1 MRTYCRAEM
10 KFIDV
15 TALADATVTT
25 NDNQG
30 IGSVGLFAEQ
40 TKQSDYGTF
49 ELNQFIL
56 DGSKSV
62 LPDNP
67 QDIAFWNKNLSK
79 DDCTFETNPKITIS
93 FTEQHTSAAI
103 TLYFE
108 DEPPA
113 ELKLTWYTTAGTKL
127 ITETFYPD
135 NVIYVCNKQMQNY
148 GKIEIEFVRTRF
160 PKRYIKL
167 QYILY
172 GKYIVWDKDMIQSA
186 KVQEDI
192 DVTSATLSVNEADIA
207 IVDLN
212 NDFDAENEN
221 GAWKSVQKTQE
232 FTISEYKDGDMIP
245 MGGFFINDFSF
256 AKNIAKFNLIDVV
269 GLLDKYTFYNGE
281 IYENVRAGSIMEAI
295 FATAGIKKYMIA
307 EEVGNI
313 RLSGYL
319 GIQTCRKALQQ
330 VCFACGAVAD
340 DSRSDTIK
348 VYKPNKYVKSTV
360 GTDRKFNGN
369 TKVSL
374 EKYVSGVNIEI
385 KNYALEEKTSDIF
398 KKTLPAGDTKITFS
412 SPYLPSSITASAGT
426 LKEVKMNY
434 LIINMPA
441 AGQCQ
446 ITGIKYA
453 NTSFSYEKSVD
464 EIEAGETEN
473 IKKYSGCTIYNADLL
488 PDIADYLLSYH
499 ALRKKVGMKYL
510 VDLEQVGN
518 WANIN
523 SIGGKTSTTLI
534 ESQTLDL
541 SGGFIATATCRGY
554 SVVVTEDVFAGTE
567 LYTGT
572 GGDVII

>member
-1 MRTYCRAEM
+1 MRTYCRAEI

-15 TALADATVTT
+15 TALADASVTT
-25 NDNQG
+25 DDNQG
-30 IGSVGLFAEQ
+30 IGSIELFAEQ
-40 TKQSDYGTF
+40 TEQKSYGTF
-49 ELNQFIL
+49 ELNQFVL

-62 LPDNP
+62 LTENP
-67 QDIAFWNKNLSK
+67 KDIAFWNDALSK
-79 DDCTFETNPKITIS
+79 EDCTFETDPKITVT
-93 FTEQHTSAAI
+93 FQEQHTSAAI

-113 ELKLTWYTTAGTKL
+113 ELKITWYTIAGTKL

-135 NVIYVCNKQMQNY
+135 SLIYVCNTQVQNY
-148 GKIEIEFVRTRF
+148 GKIEIEFVRTSF
-160 PKRYIKL
+160 PQRYIKL

-172 GKYIVWDKDMIQSA
+172 GKYIVWDKDMIQTA

-192 DVTSATLSVNEADIA
+192 DVTSASLSINEADIS
-207 IVDLN
+207 IVDIN
-212 NDFDAENEN
+212 DDFDAENEN

-232 FTISEYKDGDMIP
+232 VTLSEFKNGNMIP
-245 MGGFFINDFSF
+245 MGAFFINDFSF
-256 AKNIAKFNLIDVV
+256 SKNIAKFKLVDVV
-269 GLLDKYTFYNGE
+269 GLLDKYTFYEGQ
-281 IYENVRAGSIMEAI
+281 IYNNVRAEVILNAI
-295 FATAGIKKYMIA
+295 FATAGIKKYTID

-313 RLSGYL
+313 LLSGYL
-319 GIQTCRKALQQ
+319 AIQTCRKALQQ

-340 DSRSDTIK
+340 DSRSDKIK
-348 VYKPNKYVKSTV
+348 VYKPDRYVKSTV

-374 EKYVSGVNIEI
+374 EKYISGVNIEM
-385 KNYALEEKTSDIF
+385 KNYALEEKTSDIY
-398 KKTLPAGDTKITFS
+398 KKTLPTGDTKITFS

-426 LKEVKMNY
+426 LKEVKTNY
-434 LIINMPA
+434 LIINMTA

-453 NTSFSYEKSVD
+453 NTTFSYEKSVD
-464 EIEAGETEN
+464 KIEAGETEN
-473 IKKYSGCTIYNADLL
+473 IKKYSGCTIYNADIL
-488 PDIADYLLSYH
+488 PDIADYLLGYH
-499 ALRKKVGMKYL
+499 ALRKKVEMKYL

-541 SGGFIATATCRGY
+541 TGGFIATATCMGY
-554 SVVVTEDVFAGTE
+554 SIVVTEDVFAGTE
-567 LYTGT
+567 LYTG
-572 GGDVII
+572 GDVLI

>member
-15 TALADATVTT
+15 TALADASVTT
-25 NDNQG
+25 DDNQG
-30 IGSVGLFAEQ
+30 IGSIELFAEQ
-40 TKQSDYGTF
+40 TEQKSYGTF
-49 ELNQFIL
+49 ELNQFVL

-62 LPDNP
+62 LTENP
-67 QDIAFWNKNLSK
+67 KDIAFWNDALSK
-79 DDCTFETNPKITIS
+79 EDCTFETDPKITVT
-93 FTEQHTSAAI
+93 FQEQHTSAAI

-108 DEPPA
+108 DETPA
-113 ELKLTWYTTAGTKL
+113 ELKITWYTIAGTKL

-135 NVIYVCNKQMQNY
+135 SLIYVCNNQVQNY
-148 GKIEIEFVRTRF
+148 GKIEIEFVRTSF
-160 PKRYIKL
+160 PQRYIKL

-172 GKYIVWDKDMIQSA
+172 GKYIVWDKDMIQTA

-192 DVTSATLSVNEADIA
+192 DVTSATLSINEADIS
-207 IVDLN
+207 IVDMN

-221 GAWKSVQKTQE
+221 GAWNSVQKTQE
-232 FTISEYKDGDMIP
+232 VTLSEFNNGNMIP
-245 MGGFFINDFSF
+245 MGAFFIDDFSF
-256 AKNIAKFNLIDVV
+256 SKNIAKFKLVDVV
-269 GLLDKYTFYNGE
+269 GLLDKYTFYEGQVYN
-281 IYENVRAGSIMEAI
+281 NVRAGVILNAI
-295 FATAGIKKYMIA
+295 FATAGIKKYVID

-313 RLSGYL
+313 LLSGYL
-319 GIQTCRKALQQ
+319 AIQTCRKALQQ

-348 VYKPNKYVKSTV
+348 VYKPDRYVKSTV

-374 EKYVSGVNIEI
+374 EKYISGVNIEM
-385 KNYALEEKTSDIF
+385 KNYALEEKTSDIY

-426 LKEVKMNY
+426 LKEVKTNY
-434 LIINMPA
+434 LIINMTA

-453 NTSFSYEKSVD
+453 NTTFSYEKSVD
-464 EIEAGETEN
+464 KIEAGETEN
-473 IKKYSGCTIYNADLL
+473 IKKYSGCTIYNADIL
-488 PDIADYLLSYH
+488 PDIADYLLGYH
-499 ALRKKVGMKYL
+499 ALRKKVEMKYL

-541 SGGFIATATCRGY
+541 TGGFIATATCMGY
-554 SVVVTEDVFAGTE
+554 SIVVTEDVFAGTE
-567 LYTGT
+567 LYA
-572 GGDVII
+572 GGDVLI

>member
-15 TALADATVTT
+15 TALADASVTT
-25 NDNQG
+25 DDNQG
-30 IGSVGLFAEQ
+30 IGSIELFAEQ
-40 TKQSDYGTF
+40 TEQKSYGTF
-49 ELNQFIL
+49 ELNQFVL
-56 DGSKSV
+56 DGSKRV
-62 LPDNP
+62 LTENP
-67 QDIAFWNKNLSK
+67 KDIAFWNDALSK
-79 DDCTFETNPKITIS
+79 EDCTFETDPKITVT
-93 FTEQHTSAAI
+93 FQEQHTSVAI

-113 ELKLTWYTTAGTKL
+113 ELKITWYTIAGTKL

-135 NVIYVCNKQMQNY
+135 SLIYVCNNQVQNY
-148 GKIEIEFVRTRF
+148 GKIEIEFVRTSF
-160 PKRYIKL
+160 PQRYIKL

-172 GKYIVWDKDMIQSA
+172 GKYIVWDKDMIQTA
-186 KVQEDI
+186 KMQEDI
-192 DVTSATLSVNEADIA
+192 DVTSASLSINEADIS
-207 IVDLN
+207 IVDMN

-232 FTISEYKDGDMIP
+232 VTLSEFNNGNMIP
-245 MGGFFINDFSF
+245 MGAFFIDDFSF
-256 AKNIAKFNLIDVV
+256 SKNIAKFKLIDVV
-269 GLLDKYTFYNGE
+269 GLLDKYTFYEGQ
-281 IYENVRAGSIMEAI
+281 IYNNVRAEVILNAI
-295 FATAGIKKYMIA
+295 FATAGIKKYTID
-307 EEVGNI
+307 EEVGNTL
-313 RLSGYL
+313 LSGYL
-319 GIQTCRKALQQ
+319 SIQTCRKALQQ

-348 VYKPNKYVKSTV
+348 VYKPDKYVKSTV

-374 EKYVSGVNIEI
+374 EKYISGVNIEM
-385 KNYALEEKTSDIF
+385 KNYALEEKTSDIY

-426 LKEVKMNY
+426 LKEVKTNY
-434 LIINMPA
+434 LIINMTA

-453 NTSFSYEKSVD
+453 NTTFSYEKSVD
-464 EIEAGETEN
+464 KIEAGETEN
-473 IKKYSGCTIYNADLL
+473 IKKYSGCTIYNADIL
-488 PDIADYLLSYH
+488 PDIAAYLLDYH

-554 SVVVTEDVFAGTE
+554 SVVVTENYFAGVE
-567 LYTGT
+567 LYTG
-572 GGDVII
+572 GDVLI

>member
-40 TKQSDYGTF
+40 TASSDYGTF

-62 LPDNP
+62 LPENP
-67 QDIAFWNKNLSK
+67 NNIAFWSAALSK
-79 DDCTFETNPKITIS
+79 DGCTFETNPKITIT
-93 FTEQHTSAAI
+93 FKEQHTSAAI

-113 ELKLTWYTTAGTKL
+113 ELKITWYTIAGTKL

-135 NVIYVCNKQMQNY
+135 SLIYVCNNQVQNY
-148 GKIEIEFVRTRF
+148 GKIEIEFVRTSF
-160 PKRYIKL
+160 PQRYIKL

-172 GKYIVWDKDMIQSA
+172 GKYIVWDKDMIQTA
-186 KVQEDI
+186 KMQEDI
-192 DVTSATLSVNEADIA
+192 DVTSASLSINEADIS
-207 IVDLN
+207 IVDMN

-232 FTISEYKDGDMIP
+232 VTLSEFNNGNMIP
-245 MGGFFINDFSF
+245 MGAFFIDDFSF
-256 AKNIAKFNLIDVV
+256 SKNIAKFKLIDVV
-269 GLLDKYTFYNGE
+269 GLLDKYTFYDGQVYN
-281 IYENVRAGSIMEAI
+281 NVRAEVILNAI
-295 FATAGIKKYMIA
+295 FATAGIKKYTID

-313 RLSGYL
+313 LLSGYL
-319 GIQTCRKALQQ
+319 AIQTCRKALQQ

-348 VYKPNKYVKSTV
+348 VYKPDRYVKSTV

-374 EKYVSGVNIEI
+374 EKYISGVNIEM
-385 KNYALEEKTSDIF
+385 KNYALEEKNSDIY

-412 SPYLPSSITASAGT
+412 SPYLPSSITASVGT
-426 LKEVKMNY
+426 LKEVKTNY
-434 LIINMPA
+434 LIINMPD

-453 NTSFSYEKSVD
+453 NTTFSYEKRVD
-464 EIEAGETEN
+464 KIEAGETEN
-473 IKKYSGCTIYNADLL
+473 IKKYSGCTIYNADIL
-488 PDIADYLLSYH
+488 PDIAAYLLDYH

-510 VDLEQVGN
+510 VDLERVGN

-541 SGGFIATATCRGY
+541 TGGFIATATCRGY
-554 SVVVTEDVFAGTE
+554 SIVVTEDVFAGTE
-567 LYTGT
+567 LYTG
-572 GGDVII
+572 GDVII

>member
-15 TALADATVTT
+15 TALADAAVTT
-25 NDNQG
+25 DDNQS
-30 IGSVGLFAEQ
+30 IGSVGLFADQ

-62 LPDNP
+62 LPENP
-67 QDIAFWNKNLSK
+67 NDIAFWSEALSK
-79 DDCTFETNPKITIS
+79 DGCTFETNPKITIT
-93 FTEQHTSAAI
+93 FKEQHTSAAI

-113 ELKLTWYTTAGTKL
+113 ELKITWYTIAGTKL

-135 NVIYVCNKQMQNY
+135 SLIYVCNTQGQNY
-148 GKIEIEFVRTRF
+148 GKIEIEFVRTSF
-160 PKRYIKL
+160 PQRYIKL

-172 GKYIVWDKDMIQSA
+172 GKYIVWDKDMIQTA

-192 DVTSATLSVNEADIA
+192 DVTSASLSINEADIS
-207 IVDLN
+207 IVDMN

-221 GAWKSVQKTQE
+221 GAWNSVQKTQE
-232 FTISEYKDGDMIP
+232 VTLSEFNNGNMIP
-245 MGGFFINDFSF
+245 MGAFFIDDFSF
-256 AKNIAKFNLIDVV
+256 SKNIAKFKLVDVV
-269 GLLDKYTFYNGE
+269 GLLDKYTFYEGQVYN
-281 IYENVRAGSIMEAI
+281 NVRAGVILNAI
-295 FATAGIKKYMIA
+295 FATVGIKKYVID
-307 EEVGNI
+307 EEVGNTL
-313 RLSGYL
+313 LSGYL
-319 GIQTCRKALQQ
+319 AIQTCRKALQQ

-348 VYKPNKYVKSTV
+348 VYKPDRYVKSTV

-374 EKYVSGVNIEI
+374 EKYISGVNIEM
-385 KNYALEEKTSDIF
+385 KNYALEEKNSDIY

-412 SPYLPSSITASAGT
+412 SPYLPSSITASVGT
-426 LKEVKMNY
+426 LKEVKTNY
-434 LIINMPA
+434 LIINMPD
-441 AGQCQ
+441 AGQCH

-453 NTSFSYEKSVD
+453 NTTFSYEKRVD
-464 EIEAGETEN
+464 KIESGETEN
-473 IKKYSGCTIYNADLL
+473 IKKYSGCTIYNADIL
-488 PDIADYLLSYH
+488 PDIAAYLLDYH

-541 SGGFIATATCRGY
+541 TGGFIATATCMGY
-554 SVVVTEDVFAGTE
+554 SIVVTEDVFAGTE
-567 LYTGT
+567 LYTG
-572 GGDVII
+572 GDVII

>member
-15 TALADATVTT
+15 TALADASVTT
-25 NDNQG
+25 DDNQS
-30 IGSVGLFAEQ
+30 IGSVGLFADQ

-62 LPDNP
+62 LPENP
-67 QDIAFWNKNLSK
+67 NDIAFWSEALSK
-79 DDCTFETNPKITIS
+79 DGCTFETNPKITIT
-93 FTEQHTSAAI
+93 FKEQHTSAAI

-113 ELKLTWYTTAGTKL
+113 ELKITWYTIAGTKL

-135 NVIYVCNKQMQNY
+135 SLIYVCNTQVQNY
-148 GKIEIEFVRTRF
+148 GKIEIEFVRTSF
-160 PKRYIKL
+160 PQRYIKL

-172 GKYIVWDKDMIQSA
+172 GKYIVWDKDMIQTA

-192 DVTSATLSVNEADIA
+192 DVTSASLSINEADIS
-207 IVDLN
+207 IVDIN
-212 NDFDAENEN
+212 DDFDAENEN

-232 FTISEYKDGDMIP
+232 VTLSEFKNGNMIP
-245 MGGFFINDFSF
+245 MGAFFINDFSF
-256 AKNIAKFNLIDVV
+256 SKNIAKFKLVDVV
-269 GLLDKYTFYNGE
+269 GLLDKYTFYEGQ
-281 IYENVRAGSIMEAI
+281 IYNNVRAEVILNAI
-295 FATAGIKKYMIA
+295 FATAGIKKYTID

-313 RLSGYL
+313 LLSGYL
-319 GIQTCRKALQQ
+319 AIQTCRKALQQ

-340 DSRSDTIK
+340 DSRSDKIK
-348 VYKPNKYVKSTV
+348 VYKPDRYVKSTV

-374 EKYVSGVNIEI
+374 EKYISGVNIEM
-385 KNYALEEKTSDIF
+385 KNYALEEKTSDIY
-398 KKTLPAGDTKITFS
+398 KKTLPTGDTKITFS
-412 SPYLPSSITASAGT
+412 SPYLPSSITASVGT
-426 LKEVKMNY
+426 LKEVKTNY
-434 LIINMPA
+434 LIINMPD

-453 NTSFSYEKSVD
+453 NTTFSYEKRVD
-464 EIEAGETEN
+464 KIEAGETEN
-473 IKKYSGCTIYNADLL
+473 IKKYSGCTIYNADIL
-488 PDIADYLLSYH
+488 PDIAAYLLDYH

-518 WANIN
+518 FANIN

-541 SGGFIATATCRGY
+541 TGGFIATATCRGY
-554 SVVVTEDVFAGTE
+554 SVVVTENYFAGTE
-567 LYTGT
+567 LYTG
-572 GGDVII
+572 GDVLI

>member
-15 TALADATVTT
+15 TALADASVTT
-25 NDNQG
+25 DDNQG
-30 IGSVGLFAEQ
+30 IGSIELFAEQ
-40 TKQSDYGTF
+40 TEQKSYGTF
-49 ELNQFIL
+49 ELNQFVL

-62 LPDNP
+62 LTENP
-67 QDIAFWNKNLSK
+67 KDIAFWNDALSK
-79 DDCTFETNPKITIS
+79 EDCTFETDPKITVT
-93 FTEQHTSAAI
+93 FQEQHTSAAI

-113 ELKLTWYTTAGTKL
+113 ELKITWYTIAGTKL

-135 NVIYVCNKQMQNY
+135 SLIYVCNNQVQNY
-148 GKIEIEFVRTRF
+148 GKIEIEFVRTSF
-160 PKRYIKL
+160 PQRYIKL

-172 GKYIVWDKDMIQSA
+172 GKYIVLDKDMIQTA

-192 DVTSATLSVNEADIA
+192 DVTSASLSINEADIS
-207 IVDLN
+207 IVDMN

-221 GAWKSVQKTQE
+221 GAWNSVQKTQE
-232 FTISEYKDGDMIP
+232 VTLSEFNNGNMIP
-245 MGGFFINDFSF
+245 MGAFFIDDFSF
-256 AKNIAKFNLIDVV
+256 SKNIAKFKLVDVV
-269 GLLDKYTFYNGE
+269 GLLDKYTFYEGQVYN
-281 IYENVRAGSIMEAI
+281 NVRAGVILNAI
-295 FATAGIKKYMIA
+295 FATAGIKKYVID
-307 EEVGNI
+307 EEVGNTL
-313 RLSGYL
+313 LSGYL
-319 GIQTCRKALQQ
+319 AIQTCRKALQQ

-348 VYKPNKYVKSTV
+348 VYKPDIYVKSTV

-374 EKYVSGVNIEI
+374 EKYISGVNIEM
-385 KNYALEEKTSDIF
+385 KNYALEEKNSDIY

-412 SPYLPSSITASAGT
+412 SPYLPSSITASVGT
-426 LKEVKMNY
+426 LKEVKTNY
-434 LIINMPA
+434 LIINMPD

-453 NTSFSYEKSVD
+453 NTTFSYEKRVD
-464 EIEAGETEN
+464 KIEAGETEN
-473 IKKYSGCTIYNADLL
+473 IKKYSGCTIYNADIL
-488 PDIADYLLSYH
+488 PDIAAYLLDYH
-499 ALRKKVGMKYL
+499 ALRKKVGMKYM

-541 SGGFIATATCRGY
+541 TGGFIATATCRGY
-554 SVVVTEDVFAGTE
+554 SVVVTENYFAGVE
-567 LYTGT
+567 LYTG
-572 GGDVII
+572 GDVLI

>member
-1 MRTYCRAEM
+1 M

-40 TKQSDYGTF
+40 TASSDYGTF

-62 LPDNP
+62 LPENP
-67 QDIAFWNKNLSK
+67 NDIAFWSEALSK
-79 DDCTFETNPKITIS
+79 ADCTFETNPKITIT
-93 FTEQHTSAAI
+93 FKEQHTSSAI

-108 DEPPA
+108 DEFPA
-113 ELKLTWYTTAGTKL
+113 ELKITWYTSAGTKL
-127 ITETFYPD
+127 VTETFYPD
-135 NVIYVCNKQMQNY
+135 SLIYVCNQQIQNY
-148 GKIEIEFVRTRF
+148 GKVEIEFVKTTF
-160 PKRYIKL
+160 PQRYIKL

-172 GKYIVWDKDMIQSA
+172 GKYIVWDKDMIQTA

-192 DVTSATLSVNEADIA
+192 DVTSATLSINEADIS
-207 IVDLN
+207 IVDIN

-232 FTISEYKDGDMIP
+232 VTLSEFNNGNMIP
-245 MGGFFINDFSF
+245 MGAFFIDDFSF
-256 AKNIAKFNLIDVV
+256 SKNIAKFKLIDVV
-269 GLLDKYTFYNGE
+269 GLLDKYTFYDGQVYN
-281 IYENVRAGSIMEAI
+281 NVRAEVILNAI
-295 FATAGIKKYMIA
+295 FATAGIKKYTID

-313 RLSGYL
+313 LLSGYL
-319 GIQTCRKALQQ
+319 AIQTCRKALQQ

-348 VYKPNKYVKSTV
+348 VYKPDRYVKSTV

-374 EKYVSGVNIEI
+374 EKYISGVNIEM
-385 KNYALEEKTSDIF
+385 KNYALEEKNSDIY

-412 SPYLPSSITASAGT
+412 SPYLPSSITASVGT
-426 LKEVKMNY
+426 LKEVKTNY
-434 LIINMPA
+434 LIINMPD

-453 NTSFSYEKSVD
+453 NTTFSYEKRVD
-464 EIEAGETEN
+464 KIESGETEN
-473 IKKYSGCTIYNADLL
+473 IKKYSGCTIYNADIL
-488 PDIADYLLSYH
+488 PDIAAYLLDYH

-541 SGGFIATATCRGY
+541 TGGFIATATCMGY
-554 SVVVTEDVFAGTE
+554 SIVVTEDVFAGTE
-567 LYTGT
+567 LYTG
-572 GGDVII
+572 GDVII

>member
-15 TALADATVTT
+15 TALADASVTT
-25 NDNQG
+25 DNNQS
-30 IGSVGLFAEQ
+30 IGSVGLFADQ
-40 TKQSDYGTF
+40 TNQSDYGTF

-62 LPDNP
+62 LPENP
-67 QDIAFWNKNLSK
+67 NDIAFWSEELSK
-79 DDCTFETNPKITIS
+79 ADCTFETNPKITIT
-93 FTEQHTSAAI
+93 FKEQHTSAAI

-113 ELKLTWYTTAGTKL
+113 ELKITWYTIAGTKL

-135 NVIYVCNKQMQNY
+135 SLIYVCNNQVQNY
-148 GKIEIEFVRTRF
+148 GKIEIEFVRTSF
-160 PKRYIKL
+160 PQRYIKL

-172 GKYIVWDKDMIQSA
+172 GKYIIWDKDMIQTA
-186 KVQEDI
+186 KMQEDI
-192 DVTSATLSVNEADIA
+192 DVTSATLSINEADIS
-207 IVDLN
+207 IVDMN

-221 GAWKSVQKTQE
+221 GAWNSVQKTQE
-232 FTISEYKDGDMIP
+232 VTLSEFNNGNMIP
-245 MGGFFINDFSF
+245 MGAFFIDDFSF
-256 AKNIAKFNLIDVV
+256 SKNIAKFKLVDVV
-269 GLLDKYTFYNGE
+269 GLLDKYTFYEGQVYN
-281 IYENVRAGSIMEAI
+281 NVRAGVILNAI
-295 FATAGIKKYMIA
+295 FATAGIKKYVID
-307 EEVGNI
+307 EEVGNTL
-313 RLSGYL
+313 LSGYL
-319 GIQTCRKALQQ
+319 AIQTCRKALQQ

-348 VYKPNKYVKSTV
+348 VYKPDRYVKSTV

-374 EKYVSGVNIEI
+374 EKYISGVNIEM
-385 KNYALEEKTSDIF
+385 KNYVLEEKTSDIY

-412 SPYLPSSITASAGT
+412 SPYLPSSITASVGT
-426 LKEVKMNY
+426 LKEVKTNY
-434 LIINMPA
+434 LIINMPD
-441 AGQCQ
+441 AGQCH

-453 NTSFSYEKSVD
+453 NTTFSYEKSVD
-464 EIEAGETEN
+464 KIEAGETEN
-473 IKKYSGCTIYNADLL
+473 IKKYSGCTIYNADIL
-488 PDIADYLLSYH
+488 PDIAAYLLDYH

-541 SGGFIATATCRGY
+541 TGGFIATATCRGY
-554 SVVVTEDVFAGTE
+554 SVVVTENYFAGVE
-567 LYTGT
+567 LYT

>member
-15 TALADATVTT
+15 TALADASVTT
-25 NDNQG
+25 DDNQG
-30 IGSVGLFAEQ
+30 IGSIELFAEQ
-40 TKQSDYGTF
+40 TEQKSYGTF
-49 ELNQFIL
+49 ELNQFVL

-62 LPDNP
+62 LTENP
-67 QDIAFWNKNLSK
+67 KDIAFWNDALSK
-79 DDCTFETNPKITIS
+79 EDCTFETDPKITVT
-93 FTEQHTSAAI
+93 FQEQHTSAAI

-113 ELKLTWYTTAGTKL
+113 ELKITWYTIAGTKL

-135 NVIYVCNKQMQNY
+135 SLIYVCNNHVQNY
-148 GKIEIEFVRTRF
+148 GKIEIEFVRTSF
-160 PKRYIKL
+160 PQRYIKL

-172 GKYIVWDKDMIQSA
+172 GKYIVWDKDMIQTA

-192 DVTSATLSVNEADIA
+192 DVTSASLSINEADIS
-207 IVDLN
+207 IVDIN
-212 NDFDAENEN
+212 DDFDAENEN

-232 FTISEYKDGDMIP
+232 VTLSEFKNGNMIP
-245 MGGFFINDFSF
+245 MGAFFINDFSF
-256 AKNIAKFNLIDVV
+256 SKNIAKFKLVDVV
-269 GLLDKYTFYNGE
+269 GLLDKYTFYEGQ
-281 IYENVRAGSIMEAI
+281 IYNNVRAEVILNAI
-295 FATAGIKKYMIA
+295 FATAGIKKYTID

-313 RLSGYL
+313 LLSGYL
-319 GIQTCRKALQQ
+319 AIQTCRKALQQ

-348 VYKPNKYVKSTV
+348 VYKPDRYAKSTV

-374 EKYVSGVNIEI
+374 EKYISGVNIEM
-385 KNYALEEKTSDIF
+385 KNYALEEKTSDIY
-398 KKTLPAGDTKITFS
+398 KKTLPTGDTKITFS

-426 LKEVKMNY
+426 LKEVKTNY
-434 LIINMPA
+434 LIINMTA

-453 NTSFSYEKSVD
+453 NTTFSYEKSVD
-464 EIEAGETEN
+464 KIEAGETEN
-473 IKKYSGCTIYNADLL
+473 IKKYSGCTIYNADIL
-488 PDIADYLLSYH
+488 PDIADYLLGYH
-499 ALRKKVGMKYL
+499 ALRKKVEMKYL

-541 SGGFIATATCRGY
+541 TGGFIATATCMGY
-554 SVVVTEDVFAGTE
+554 SIVVTEDVFAGTE
-567 LYTGT
+567 LYTG
-572 GGDVII
+572 GDVLI

>member
-1 MRTYCRAEM
+1 MRTYCRAEI

-15 TALADATVTT
+15 TALADASVTT
-25 NDNQG
+25 DDNQG
-30 IGSVGLFAEQ
+30 IGSIELFAEQ
-40 TKQSDYGTF
+40 TEQKSYGTF
-49 ELNQFIL
+49 ELNQFVL

-62 LPDNP
+62 LTENP
-67 QDIAFWNKNLSK
+67 KDIAFWNDALSK
-79 DDCTFETNPKITIS
+79 EDCTFETDPKITVT
-93 FTEQHTSAAI
+93 FQEQHTSAAI

-113 ELKLTWYTTAGTKL
+113 ELKITWYTIAGTKL

-135 NVIYVCNKQMQNY
+135 SLIYVCNNQVQNY
-148 GKIEIEFVRTRF
+148 GKIEIEFVRTSF
-160 PKRYIKL
+160 PQRYIKL

-172 GKYIVWDKDMIQSA
+172 GKYIVWDKDMIQTA

-192 DVTSATLSVNEADIA
+192 DVTSASLSINEADIS
-207 IVDLN
+207 IVDMN

-221 GAWKSVQKTQE
+221 GAWNSVQKTQE
-232 FTISEYKDGDMIP
+232 VTLSEFNNGNMIP
-245 MGGFFINDFSF
+245 MGAFFIDDFSF
-256 AKNIAKFNLIDVV
+256 SKNIAKFKLVDVV
-269 GLLDKYTFYNGE
+269 GLLDKYTFYEGQVYN
-281 IYENVRAGSIMEAI
+281 NVRAGVILNAI
-295 FATAGIKKYMIA
+295 FATAGIKKYVID
-307 EEVGNI
+307 EEVGNTL
-313 RLSGYL
+313 LSGYL
-319 GIQTCRKALQQ
+319 AIQTCRKALQQ

-348 VYKPNKYVKSTV
+348 VYKPDRYVKSTV

-374 EKYVSGVNIEI
+374 EKYISGVNIEM
-385 KNYALEEKTSDIF
+385 KNYALEEKNSDIY

-412 SPYLPSSITASAGT
+412 SPYLPSSITASVGT
-426 LKEVKMNY
+426 LKEVKTNY
-434 LIINMPA
+434 LIINMPD
-441 AGQCQ
+441 AGQCH

-453 NTSFSYEKSVD
+453 NTTFSYEKRVD
-464 EIEAGETEN
+464 KIEAGETEN
-473 IKKYSGCTIYNADLL
+473 IKKYSGCTIYNADIL
-488 PDIADYLLSYH
+488 PDIAAYLLDYH

-541 SGGFIATATCRGY
+541 TGGFIATATCRGY
-554 SVVVTEDVFAGTE
+554 SVVVTENYFAGVE
-567 LYTGT
+567 LYTG
-572 GGDVII
+572 GDVLI

>member
-15 TALADATVTT
+15 TALADAAVTT
-25 NDNQG
+25 DDNQS
-30 IGSVGLFAEQ
+30 IGSVGLFADQ

-62 LPDNP
+62 LPENP
-67 QDIAFWNKNLSK
+67 NDIAFWSEALSK
-79 DDCTFETNPKITIS
+79 DGCTFETNPKITIT
-93 FTEQHTSAAI
+93 FKEQHTSAAI

-113 ELKLTWYTTAGTKL
+113 ELKITWYTIAGTKL

-135 NVIYVCNKQMQNY
+135 SLIYVCNTQVQNY
-148 GKIEIEFVRTRF
+148 GKIEIEFVRTSF
-160 PKRYIKL
+160 PQRYIKL

-172 GKYIVWDKDMIQSA
+172 GKYIVWDKDMIQTA

-192 DVTSATLSVNEADIA
+192 DVTSASLSINEADIS
-207 IVDLN
+207 IVDIN
-212 NDFDAENEN
+212 DDFDAENEN

-232 FTISEYKDGDMIP
+232 VTLSEFKNGNMIP
-245 MGGFFINDFSF
+245 MGAFFINDFSF
-256 AKNIAKFNLIDVV
+256 SKNIAKFKLVDVV
-269 GLLDKYTFYNGE
+269 GLLDKYTFYEGQ
-281 IYENVRAGSIMEAI
+281 IYNNVRAEVILNAI
-295 FATAGIKKYMIA
+295 FATAGIKKYTID

-313 RLSGYL
+313 LLSGYL
-319 GIQTCRKALQQ
+319 AIQTCRKALQQ

-340 DSRSDTIK
+340 DSRSDKIK
-348 VYKPNKYVKSTV
+348 VYKPDRYVKSTV

-374 EKYVSGVNIEI
+374 EKYISGVNIEM
-385 KNYALEEKTSDIF
+385 KNYALEEKTSDIY
-398 KKTLPAGDTKITFS
+398 KKTLPTGDTKITFS

-426 LKEVKMNY
+426 LKEVKTNY
-434 LIINMPA
+434 LIINMTA

-453 NTSFSYEKSVD
+453 NTTFSYEKSVD
-464 EIEAGETEN
+464 KIEAGETEN
-473 IKKYSGCTIYNADLL
+473 IKKYSGCTIYNADIL
-488 PDIADYLLSYH
+488 PDIADYLLGYH
-499 ALRKKVGMKYL
+499 SLRKKVEMKYL

-541 SGGFIATATCRGY
+541 TGGFIATATCMGY
-554 SVVVTEDVFAGTE
+554 SIVVTEDVFAGTE
-567 LYTGT
+567 LYTG
-572 GGDVII
+572 GDVLI

>member
-30 IGSVGLFAEQ
+30 IGSVGLFADQ

-49 ELNQFIL
+49 ELNQFTL

-67 QDIAFWNKNLSK
+67 NDITFWSDVLSN
-79 DDCTFETNPKITIS
+79 DGCTFETNPKITIT
-93 FTEQHTSAAI
+93 FKEQHTSAAL
-103 TLYFE
+103 TLYFK

-113 ELKLTWYTTAGTKL
+113 ELKITWYTIAGTKL
-127 ITETFYPD
+127 VTETFYPD
-135 NVIYVCNKQMQNY
+135 SLIYVCNTQVQNY
-148 GKIEIEFVRTRF
+148 GKIEIEFVKTTF
-160 PKRYIKL
+160 PQRYIKL

-172 GKYIVWDKDMIQSA
+172 GKYIVWDKDMIQTA

-192 DVTSATLSVNEADIA
+192 DVTSAALSINEADIS
-207 IVDLN
+207 IVDMN

-232 FTISEYKDGDMIP
+232 VTLSEFKNGNMIP
-245 MGGFFINDFSF
+245 MGAFFINDFSF
-256 AKNIAKFNLIDVV
+256 SKNIAKFKLVDVV
-269 GLLDKYTFYNGE
+269 GLLDKYTFYEGQ
-281 IYENVRAGSIMEAI
+281 IYNNVRAEVILNAI
-295 FATAGIKKYMIA
+295 FATAGIKKYTID

-313 RLSGYL
+313 LLSGYL
-319 GIQTCRKALQQ
+319 AIQTCRKALQQ
-330 VCFACGAVAD
+330 VCFACGAVVD

-348 VYKPNKYVKSTV
+348 VYKPDRYVKSTV

-374 EKYVSGVNIEI
+374 EKYISGVNIEM
-385 KNYALEEKTSDIF
+385 KNYALEEKTSDIY

-412 SPYLPSSITASAGT
+412 SPYLPSSIMASAGT
-426 LKEVKMNY
+426 LKEVKTNY
-434 LIINMPA
+434 LIVNMPD

-453 NTSFSYEKSVD
+453 NTTFSYEKRVD
-464 EIEAGETEN
+464 KIEAGETEN
-473 IKKYSGCTIYNADLL
+473 IKKYSGCTIYNADIL
-488 PDIADYLLSYH
+488 PDIAAYLLDYH

-541 SGGFIATATCRGY
+541 TGGFIATATCRGY
-554 SVVVTEDVFAGTE
+554 SVVVTENYFAGTE
-567 LYTGT
+567 LYTG
-572 GGDVII
+572 GDVII

>member
-1 MRTYCRAEM
+1 MRTYCRAKM

-15 TALADATVTT
+15 TALSDATVTT
-25 NDNQG
+25 DNNQS
-30 IGSVGLFAEQ
+30 IGSVGLFADQ

-62 LPDNP
+62 LPENP
-67 QDIAFWNKNLSK
+67 NDIAFWSEALSK
-79 DDCTFETNPKITIS
+79 ADCTFETNPKITIT
-93 FTEQHTSAAI
+93 FKEQHTSAAI

-113 ELKLTWYTTAGTKL
+113 ELKITWYTIAGTKL

-135 NVIYVCNKQMQNY
+135 SLIYVCNTQVQNY
-148 GKIEIEFVRTRF
+148 GKIEIEFVKTTF
-160 PKRYIKL
+160 PQRYIKL

-172 GKYIVWDKDMIQSA
+172 GKYIVWDKDMIQTA

-192 DVTSATLSVNEADIA
+192 DVTSATLSINEADIS
-207 IVDLN
+207 IVDMN

-232 FTISEYKDGDMIP
+232 VTLSEYKDGNMIP
-245 MGGFFINDFSF
+245 MGAFFIDAFSF
-256 AKNIAKFNLIDVV
+256 AKNIAKFKLIDAI
-269 GLLDKYTFYNGE
+269 GLLDKYTFYEGQ
-281 IYENVRAGSIMEAI
+281 IYNSVRAEVILKEI
-295 FATAGIKKYMIA
+295 FSTAGIVKYTIDK
-307 EEVGNI
+307 EVGNTL
-313 RLSGYL
+313 LSGYL
-319 GIQTCRKALQQ
+319 AIQTCRKALQQ

-348 VYKPNKYVKSTV
+348 VYKPDRYVKSTV

-374 EKYVSGVNIEI
+374 EKYISGVNIEM
-385 KNYALEEKTSDIF
+385 KNYALEYEESDIY
-398 KKTLPAGDTKITFS
+398 KDALPAGDTKITFS
-412 SPYLPSSITASAGT
+412 NPYLPTSIKTTAGT
-426 LKEVKMNY
+426 LREVKTNY
-434 LIINMPA
+434 LIINMPD

-446 ITGIKYA
+446 ITGIEYS
-453 NTSFSYEKSVD
+453 NTTFSYEKRVD
-464 EIEAGETEN
+464 KIEAGETEN
-473 IKKYSGCTIYNADLL
+473 IKKYGGCTIYNADIL
-488 PDIADYLLSYH
+488 PDIADYLLGYH

-534 ESQTLDL
+534 ENQTLDL
-541 SGGFIATATCRGY
+541 TGGFIATATCRGY
-554 SVVVTEDVFAGTE
+554 SIVVTEDVFAGTE
-567 LYTGT
+567 LYTG
-572 GGDVII
+572 GDVLI

>member
-30 IGSVGLFAEQ
+30 IGSVGLFADQ
-40 TKQSDYGTF
+40 TNQSDYGIF

-67 QDIAFWNKNLSK
+67 NDIAFWSDVLSK
-79 DDCTFETNPKITIS
+79 DGCTFETNPKITIT
-93 FTEQHTSAAI
+93 FKEQHTSAAL

-113 ELKLTWYTTAGTKL
+113 ELKITWYTIAGTKL
-127 ITETFYPD
+127 VTETFYPD
-135 NVIYVCNKQMQNY
+135 SLIYVCNTQVQNY
-148 GKIEIEFVRTRF
+148 GKIEIEFVRTSF
-160 PKRYIKL
+160 PQRYIKL

-172 GKYIVWDKDMIQSA
+172 GKYIVWDKDMIQTA

-192 DVTSATLSVNEADIA
+192 DVTSAALSINEADIL
-207 IVDLN
+207 IVDMN
-212 NDFDAENEN
+212 DDFDAENEN

-232 FTISEYKDGDMIP
+232 VTLSEFKNGNMIP
-245 MGGFFINDFSF
+245 MGAFFINDFSF
-256 AKNIAKFNLIDVV
+256 SKNIAKFKLVDVV
-269 GLLDKYTFYNGE
+269 GLLDKYTFYEGQ
-281 IYENVRAGSIMEAI
+281 IYNNVRAEVILNAI
-295 FATAGIKKYMIA
+295 FATSGIKKYTID

-313 RLSGYL
+313 LLSGYL
-319 GIQTCRKALQQ
+319 AIQTCRKALQQ

-348 VYKPNKYVKSTV
+348 VYKPDRYVKSTV

-374 EKYVSGVNIEI
+374 EKYISGVNIEM
-385 KNYALEEKTSDIF
+385 KNYALEEKNSDIY

-412 SPYLPSSITASAGT
+412 SPYLPSSITASVGT
-426 LKEVKMNY
+426 LKEVKTNY
-434 LIINMPA
+434 LIINMPD

-453 NTSFSYEKSVD
+453 NTTFSYEKRVD
-464 EIEAGETEN
+464 KIEAGETEN
-473 IKKYSGCTIYNADLL
+473 IKKYSGCTIYNADIL
-488 PDIADYLLSYH
+488 PDIAAYLLDYH

-541 SGGFIATATCRGY
+541 TGGFIATATCRGY
-554 SVVVTEDVFAGTE
+554 SVVVTENYFAGVE
-567 LYTGT
+567 LYTG
-572 GGDVII
+572 GDVLI

>member
-15 TALADATVTT
+15 TALADAAVTT

-30 IGSVGLFAEQ
+30 IGSVELFADQ
-40 TKQSDYGTF
+40 TEQSDYGTF

-62 LPDNP
+62 LPENP
-67 QDIAFWNKNLSK
+67 NDIAFWSEALSK
-79 DDCTFETNPKITIS
+79 DGCTFETNPKITIT
-93 FTEQHTSAAI
+93 FKEQHTSAAI

-113 ELKLTWYTTAGTKL
+113 ELKITWYTIAGTKL

-135 NVIYVCNKQMQNY
+135 SLIYVCNTQVQNY
-148 GKIEIEFVRTRF
+148 GKIEIEFVRTSF
-160 PKRYIKL
+160 PQRYIKL

-172 GKYIVWDKDMIQSA
+172 GKYIVWDKDMIQTA

-192 DVTSATLSVNEADIA
+192 DVTSASLSINEADIS
-207 IVDLN
+207 IVDIN
-212 NDFDAENEN
+212 DDFDAENEN

-232 FTISEYKDGDMIP
+232 VTLSEFKNGNMIP
-245 MGGFFINDFSF
+245 MGAFFINDFSF
-256 AKNIAKFNLIDVV
+256 SKNIAKFKLVDVV
-269 GLLDKYTFYNGE
+269 GLLNKYTFYEGQ
-281 IYENVRAGSIMEAI
+281 IYNNVRAEVILNAI
-295 FATAGIKKYMIA
+295 FATAGIKKYTID

-313 RLSGYL
+313 LLSGYL
-319 GIQTCRKALQQ
+319 AIQTCRKALQQ

-340 DSRSDTIK
+340 DSRSDKIK
-348 VYKPNKYVKSTV
+348 VYKPDRYVKSTV

-374 EKYVSGVNIEI
+374 EKYISGVNIEM
-385 KNYALEEKTSDIF
+385 KNYALEEKTSDIY
-398 KKTLPAGDTKITFS
+398 KKTLPTGDTKITFS

-426 LKEVKMNY
+426 LKEVKTNY
-434 LIINMPA
+434 LIINMPD
-441 AGQCQ
+441 AGQCH

-453 NTSFSYEKSVD
+453 NTTFSYEKRVD
-464 EIEAGETEN
+464 KIEAGETEN
-473 IKKYSGCTIYNADLL
+473 IKKYSGCTIYNADIL
-488 PDIADYLLSYH
+488 PDIAAYLLGYH

-541 SGGFIATATCRGY
+541 TGGFIATATCRGY
-554 SVVVTEDVFAGTE
+554 SIVVTEDVFAGTE
-567 LYTGT
+567 LYTG
-572 GGDVII
+572 GDVLI

>member
-15 TALADATVTT
+15 IALADASVTT
-25 NDNQG
+25 DDNQG
-30 IGSVGLFAEQ
+30 IGSIELFAEQ
-40 TKQSDYGTF
+40 TEQKSYGTF
-49 ELNQFIL
+49 ELNQFVL

-62 LPDNP
+62 LTENP
-67 QDIAFWNKNLSK
+67 KDIAFWNDALSK
-79 DDCTFETNPKITIS
+79 EDCTFETDPKITVT
-93 FTEQHTSAAI
+93 FQEQHTSAAI

-113 ELKLTWYTTAGTKL
+113 ELKITWYTIAGTKL

-135 NVIYVCNKQMQNY
+135 SLIYVCNTQVQNY
-148 GKIEIEFVRTRF
+148 GKIEIEFVRTSF
-160 PKRYIKL
+160 PQRYIKL

-172 GKYIVWDKDMIQSA
+172 GKYIVWDKDMIQTA

-192 DVTSATLSVNEADIA
+192 DVTSAALSINEADIS
-207 IVDLN
+207 IVDMN
-212 NDFDAENEN
+212 DDFDAENEN
-221 GAWKSVQKTQE
+221 GAWNSVQKTQE
-232 FTISEYKDGDMIP
+232 VTLSEFKNGNMIP
-245 MGGFFINDFSF
+245 MGAFFINDFSF
-256 AKNIAKFNLIDVV
+256 SKNIAKFKLVDVV
-269 GLLDKYTFYNGE
+269 GLLDKYTFYEGQ
-281 IYENVRAGSIMEAI
+281 IYNNVRAEVILNAI
-295 FATAGIKKYMIA
+295 FATAGIKKYTID

-313 RLSGYL
+313 LLSGYL
-319 GIQTCRKALQQ
+319 AIQTCRKALQQ

-348 VYKPNKYVKSTV
+348 VYKPDRYVKSTV

-374 EKYVSGVNIEI
+374 EKYISGVNIEM
-385 KNYALEEKTSDIF
+385 KNYALEEKNSDIY

-412 SPYLPSSITASAGT
+412 SPYLPSSITASVGT
-426 LKEVKMNY
+426 LKEVKTNY

-453 NTSFSYEKSVD
+453 NTTFSYEKRVD
-464 EIEAGETEN
+464 KIEAGETEN
-473 IKKYSGCTIYNADLL
+473 IKKYSGCTIYNADIL
-488 PDIADYLLSYH
+488 PDIAAYLLDYH
-499 ALRKKVGMKYL
+499 ALRKNVGMKYL

-541 SGGFIATATCRGY
+541 TGGFIATATCRGY
-554 SVVVTEDVFAGTE
+554 SVVVTENYFAGVE
-567 LYTGT
+567 LYTG
-572 GGDVII
+572 GDVLI

>member
-15 TALADATVTT
+15 TALADAAVTT

-30 IGSVGLFAEQ
+30 IGSVGLFADQ

-62 LPDNP
+62 LPENP
-67 QDIAFWNKNLSK
+67 NDIAFWSEALSK
-79 DDCTFETNPKITIS
+79 DGCTFETNPKITIT
-93 FTEQHTSAAI
+93 FKEQHTSAAI

-113 ELKLTWYTTAGTKL
+113 ELKITWYTIAGTKL

-135 NVIYVCNKQMQNY
+135 SLIYVCNTQVQNY
-148 GKIEIEFVRTRF
+148 GKIEIEFVRTSF
-160 PKRYIKL
+160 PQRYIKL

-172 GKYIVWDKDMIQSA
+172 GKYIVWDKDMIQTA

-192 DVTSATLSVNEADIA
+192 DVTSASLSINEADIS
-207 IVDLN
+207 IVDIN
-212 NDFDAENEN
+212 DDFDAENEN

-232 FTISEYKDGDMIP
+232 VTLSEFKNGNMIP
-245 MGGFFINDFSF
+245 MGAFFINDFSF
-256 AKNIAKFNLIDVV
+256 SKNIAKFKLVDVV
-269 GLLDKYTFYNGE
+269 GLLDKYTFYEGQ
-281 IYENVRAGSIMEAI
+281 IYNNVRAEVILNAI
-295 FATAGIKKYMIA
+295 FATAGIKKYTID

-313 RLSGYL
+313 LLSGYL
-319 GIQTCRKALQQ
+319 AIQTCRKALQQ

-340 DSRSDTIK
+340 DSRSDKIK
-348 VYKPNKYVKSTV
+348 VYKPDRYVKSTV

-374 EKYVSGVNIEI
+374 EKYISGVNIEM
-385 KNYALEEKTSDIF
+385 KNYALEEKTSDIY
-398 KKTLPAGDTKITFS
+398 KKTLPTGDTKITFS

-426 LKEVKMNY
+426 LKEVKTNY
-434 LIINMPA
+434 LIINMTA
-441 AGQCQ
+441 ARQCQ

-453 NTSFSYEKSVD
+453 NTTFSYEKSVD
-464 EIEAGETEN
+464 KIEAGETEN
-473 IKKYSGCTIYNADLL
+473 IKKYSGCTIYNADIL
-488 PDIADYLLSYH
+488 PDIADYLLGYH
-499 ALRKKVGMKYL
+499 ALRKKVEMKYL

-541 SGGFIATATCRGY
+541 TGGFIATATCMGY
-554 SVVVTEDVFAGTE
+554 SIVVAEDVFAGTE
-567 LYTGT
+567 LYTG
-572 GGDVII
+572 GDVLI

>member
-15 TALADATVTT
+15 TALADASVTT
-25 NDNQG
+25 DDNQG
-30 IGSVGLFAEQ
+30 IGSIELFAEQ
-40 TKQSDYGTF
+40 TEQKSYGTF
-49 ELNQFIL
+49 ELNQFVL

-62 LPDNP
+62 LTENP
-67 QDIAFWNKNLSK
+67 KDIAFWNDALSK
-79 DDCTFETNPKITIS
+79 EDCTFETDPKITVT
-93 FTEQHTSAAI
+93 FQEQHTSAAI

-113 ELKLTWYTTAGTKL
+113 ELKITWYTIAGTKL

-135 NVIYVCNKQMQNY
+135 SLIYVCNNQVQNY
-148 GKIEIEFVRTRF
+148 GKIEIEFVRTSF
-160 PKRYIKL
+160 PQRYIKL

-172 GKYIVWDKDMIQSA
+172 GKYIIWDKDMIQTA
-186 KVQEDI
+186 KMQEDI
-192 DVTSATLSVNEADIA
+192 DVTSATLSINEADIS
-207 IVDLN
+207 IVDMN

-221 GAWKSVQKTQE
+221 GAWNSVQKTQE
-232 FTISEYKDGDMIP
+232 VTLSEFNNGNMIP
-245 MGGFFINDFSF
+245 MGAFFIDDFSF
-256 AKNIAKFNLIDVV
+256 SKNIAKFKLVDVV
-269 GLLDKYTFYNGE
+269 GLLDKYTFYEGQVYN
-281 IYENVRAGSIMEAI
+281 NVRAGVILNAI
-295 FATAGIKKYMIA
+295 FATAGIKKYVID
-307 EEVGNI
+307 EEVGNTL
-313 RLSGYL
+313 LSGYL
-319 GIQTCRKALQQ
+319 AIQTCRKALQQ

-348 VYKPNKYVKSTV
+348 VYKPDRYVKSTV

-374 EKYVSGVNIEI
+374 EKYISGVNIEM
-385 KNYALEEKTSDIF
+385 KNYALEEKNSDIY

-412 SPYLPSSITASAGT
+412 SPYLPSSITASVGT
-426 LKEVKMNY
+426 LKEVKTNY
-434 LIINMPA
+434 LIINMPDD
-441 AGQCQ
+441 GQCQ

-453 NTSFSYEKSVD
+453 NTTFSYEKRVD
-464 EIEAGETEN
+464 KIEAGETEN
-473 IKKYSGCTIYNADLL
+473 IKKYSGCTIYNADIL
-488 PDIADYLLSYH
+488 PDIAAYLLDYH

-541 SGGFIATATCRGY
+541 AGGFIATATCRGY
-554 SVVVTEDVFAGTE
+554 SIVVTEDVFAGTE
-567 LYTGT
+567 LYTG
-572 GGDVII
+572 GDVII

>member
-15 TALADATVTT
+15 TALADASVTT
-25 NDNQG
+25 DDNQG
-30 IGSVGLFAEQ
+30 IGSIELFAEQ
-40 TKQSDYGTF
+40 TEQKSYGTF
-49 ELNQFIL
+49 ELNQFVL

-62 LPDNP
+62 LTENP
-67 QDIAFWNKNLSK
+67 KDIAFWNDALSK
-79 DDCTFETNPKITIS
+79 EDCTFETDPKITVT
-93 FTEQHTSAAI
+93 FQEQHTSAAI

-113 ELKLTWYTTAGTKL
+113 ELKITWYTIAGTKL

-135 NVIYVCNKQMQNY
+135 SLIYVCNNHVQNY
-148 GKIEIEFVRTRF
+148 GKIEIEFVRTSF
-160 PKRYIKL
+160 PQRYIKL

-172 GKYIVWDKDMIQSA
+172 GKYIVLDKDMIQTA

-192 DVTSATLSVNEADIA
+192 DVTSATLSINEADIS
-207 IVDLN
+207 IVDMN

-232 FTISEYKDGDMIP
+232 VTLSEFNNGNMIP
-245 MGGFFINDFSF
+245 MGAFFIDDFSF
-256 AKNIAKFNLIDVV
+256 SKNIAKFKLVDVV
-269 GLLDKYTFYNGE
+269 GLLDKYTFYEGQVYN
-281 IYENVRAGSIMEAI
+281 NVRAGVILNAI
-295 FATAGIKKYMIA
+295 FATAGIKKYVID
-307 EEVGNI
+307 EEVGNTL
-313 RLSGYL
+313 LSGYL
-319 GIQTCRKALQQ
+319 AIQTCRKALQQ

-348 VYKPNKYVKSTV
+348 VYKPDRYVKSTV

-374 EKYVSGVNIEI
+374 EKYISGVNIEM
-385 KNYALEEKTSDIF
+385 KNYALEEKNSDIY
-398 KKTLPAGDTKITFS
+398 KKTLLAGDTKITFS

-426 LKEVKMNY
+426 LKEVKTNY
-434 LIINMPA
+434 LIINMPT
-441 AGQCQ
+441 AGQCH

-453 NTSFSYEKSVD
+453 NTTFSHEKHVD
-464 EIEAGETEN
+464 KIEAGETEN
-473 IKKYSGCTIYNADLL
+473 IKKYSGCTIYNADIL
-488 PDIADYLLSYH
+488 PDIAAYLLDYH

-510 VDLEQVGN
+510 IDLEQVGN

-541 SGGFIATATCRGY
+541 TGGFIATATCRGY
-554 SVVVTEDVFAGTE
+554 SVVVTENYFAGVE
-567 LYTGT
+567 LYTG
-572 GGDVII
+572 GDVLI

>member
-15 TALADATVTT
+15 TALADASVTT
-25 NDNQG
+25 DNNQS
-30 IGSVGLFAEQ
+30 IGSVGLFADQ

-62 LPDNP
+62 LPENP
-67 QDIAFWNKNLSK
+67 NDIAFWSEELSK
-79 DDCTFETNPKITIS
+79 ADCTFETNPKITIT
-93 FTEQHTSAAI
+93 FKEQHTSAAI

-108 DEPPA
+108 DEFPA
-113 ELKLTWYTTAGTKL
+113 ELKITWYTVAGTKL
-127 ITETFYPD
+127 VTETFYPD
-135 NVIYVCNKQMQNY
+135 SLIYVCNTQVQNY
-148 GKIEIEFVRTRF
+148 GKIEIEFVKTTF
-160 PKRYIKL
+160 PQRYIKL

-172 GKYIVWDKDMIQSA
+172 GKYIVWYKDMIQTA
-186 KVQEDI
+186 KVQEEI
-192 DVTSATLSVNEADIA
+192 DVTSATLSINEADIS
-207 IVDLN
+207 IVDTN

-221 GAWKSVQKTQE
+221 GAWKSIQKTQKVSL
-232 FTISEYKDGDMIP
+232 SEYLDGKIIP
-245 MGGFFINDFSF
+245 MGAFFIDDFSF
-256 AKNIAKFNLIDVV
+256 AKNIAKFKLIDAV
-269 GLLDKYTFYNGE
+269 GLLDKYTFYEGQ
-281 IYENVRAGSIMEAI
+281 IYNNVRAEVILNAI
-295 FATAGIKKYMIA
+295 FATAGITKYTIDK
-307 EEVGNI
+307 EVGNTL
-313 RLSGYL
+313 LSGYL
-319 GIQTCRKALQQ
+319 AIQTCRKALQQ

-348 VYKPNKYVKSTV
+348 VYKPDRYVKSTV

-374 EKYVSGVNIEI
+374 EKYISGVNIEM
-385 KNYALEEKTSDIF
+385 KNYALEEKTSDIY

-426 LKEVKMNY
+426 LKEVKTNY
-434 LIINMPA
+434 LIINMPD
-441 AGQCQ
+441 AGQCH

-453 NTSFSYEKSVD
+453 NTAFSYEKRVD
-464 EIEAGETEN
+464 KIESGETEN
-473 IKKYSGCTIYNADLL
+473 IKKYSGCTIYNSDLL

-510 VDLEQVGN
+510 VDLERVGN

-541 SGGFIATATCRGY
+541 TGGFIATATCRGY
-554 SVVVTEDVFAGTE
+554 SVVVTENYFAGVE
-567 LYTGT
+567 LYT

>member
-1 MRTYCRAEM
+1 MRTYCRAEI

-15 TALADATVTT
+15 TALADASVTT
-25 NDNQG
+25 DDNQG
-30 IGSVGLFAEQ
+30 IGSIELFADQ

-62 LPDNP
+62 LQDNP
-67 QDIAFWNKNLSK
+67 QDIAFWNDSLSK
-79 DDCTFETNPKITIS
+79 NDCSFETNPKLTIT
-93 FTEQHTSAAI
+93 FNEQHTSAAI

-113 ELKLTWYTTAGTKL
+113 ELKITWYTIAGTKL

-135 NVIYVCNKQMQNY
+135 SLIYVCNNHVQNY
-148 GKIEIEFVRTRF
+148 GKIEIEFVRTSF
-160 PKRYIKL
+160 PQRYIKL

-172 GKYIVWDKDMIQSA
+172 GKYIVWDKDMIQTA
-186 KVQEDI
+186 KMQEDI
-192 DVTSATLSVNEADIA
+192 DVTSASLSINEADIS
-207 IVDLN
+207 IVDMN

-232 FTISEYKDGDMIP
+232 VTLSEFNNGNMIP
-245 MGGFFINDFSF
+245 MGAFFIDDFSF
-256 AKNIAKFNLIDVV
+256 SKNIAKFKLIDVV
-269 GLLDKYTFYNGE
+269 GLLDKYTFYDGQVYN
-281 IYENVRAGSIMEAI
+281 NVRAEVILNAI
-295 FATAGIKKYMIA
+295 FATAGIKKYTID

-313 RLSGYL
+313 LLSGYL
-319 GIQTCRKALQQ
+319 AIQTCRKALQQ
-330 VCFACGAVAD
+330 VCFACCAVAD

-348 VYKPNKYVKSTV
+348 VYKPDRYVKSTV

-374 EKYVSGVNIEI
+374 EKYISGVNIEM
-385 KNYALEEKTSDIF
+385 KNYALEEKNSDIY

-412 SPYLPSSITASAGT
+412 SPYLPSSITASVGT
-426 LKEVKMNY
+426 LKEVKTNY
-434 LIINMPA
+434 LIINMPD

-453 NTSFSYEKSVD
+453 NTTFSYEKHVD
-464 EIEAGETEN
+464 KIEAGETEN
-473 IKKYSGCTIYNADLL
+473 IKKYSGCTIYNADIL
-488 PDIADYLLSYH
+488 PDIAAYLLDYH

-541 SGGFIATATCRGY
+541 TGGFIATATCMGY
-554 SVVVTEDVFAGTE
+554 SVVVTENYFAGVE
-567 LYTGT
+567 LYTG
-572 GGDVII
+572 GDVLI

>member
-15 TALADATVTT
+15 TALADASVTT
-25 NDNQG
+25 DDNQG
-30 IGSVGLFAEQ
+30 IGSIELFAEQ
-40 TKQSDYGTF
+40 TEQKSYGTF
-49 ELNQFIL
+49 ELNQFVL

-62 LPDNP
+62 LTENP
-67 QDIAFWNKNLSK
+67 KDIAFWNDALSK
-79 DDCTFETNPKITIS
+79 EDCTFETDPKITVT
-93 FTEQHTSAAI
+93 FQEQHTSAAI

-113 ELKLTWYTTAGTKL
+113 ELKITWYTIAGTKL

-135 NVIYVCNKQMQNY
+135 SLIYVCNNQVQNY
-148 GKIEIEFVRTRF
+148 GKIEIEFVRTSF
-160 PKRYIKL
+160 PQRYIKI

-172 GKYIVWDKDMIQSA
+172 GKYIVWDKDMIQTA

-192 DVTSATLSVNEADIA
+192 DVTSASLSINEADIS
-207 IVDLN
+207 IVDMN

-221 GAWKSVQKTQE
+221 GAWNSVQKTQE
-232 FTISEYKDGDMIP
+232 VTLSEFNNGNMIP
-245 MGGFFINDFSF
+245 MGAFFIDDFSF
-256 AKNIAKFNLIDVV
+256 SKNIAKFKLVDVV
-269 GLLDKYTFYNGE
+269 GLLDKYTFYEGQVYN
-281 IYENVRAGSIMEAI
+281 NVRAGVILNAI
-295 FATAGIKKYMIA
+295 FATAGIKKYVID
-307 EEVGNI
+307 EEVGNTL
-313 RLSGYL
+313 LSGYL
-319 GIQTCRKALQQ
+319 AIQTCRKALQQ

-348 VYKPNKYVKSTV
+348 VYKPDRYVKSTV

-374 EKYVSGVNIEI
+374 EKYISGVNIEM
-385 KNYALEEKTSDIF
+385 KNYALEEKNSDIY

-426 LKEVKMNY
+426 LKEVKTNY
-434 LIINMPA
+434 LIINMPD

-453 NTSFSYEKSVD
+453 NTTFSYEKRVD
-464 EIEAGETEN
+464 KIEAGETEN
-473 IKKYSGCTIYNADLL
+473 IKKYSGCTIYNADIL
-488 PDIADYLLSYH
+488 PDIAAYLLDYH

-541 SGGFIATATCRGY
+541 TGGFIATATCSGY
-554 SVVVTEDVFAGTE
+554 SIVVTEDVFAGTE
-567 LYTGT
+567 LYTG
-572 GGDVII
+572 GDVLI

>member
-15 TALADATVTT
+15 TALSDATVTT

-30 IGSVGLFAEQ
+30 IGSIELFAEQ
-40 TKQSDYGTF
+40 TEQKSYGTF
-49 ELNQFIL
+49 ELNQFVL

-62 LPDNP
+62 LTENP
-67 QDIAFWNKNLSK
+67 KDIAFWNDALSK
-79 DDCTFETNPKITIS
+79 EDCTFETDPKITVT
-93 FTEQHTSAAI
+93 FQEQHTSAAI

-113 ELKLTWYTTAGTKL
+113 ELKITWYTIAGTKL

-135 NVIYVCNKQMQNY
+135 SLIYVCNNQVQNY
-148 GKIEIEFVRTRF
+148 GKIEIEFVRTSF
-160 PKRYIKL
+160 PQRYIKL

-172 GKYIVWDKDMIQSA
+172 GKYIIWDKDMIQTA
-186 KVQEDI
+186 KMQEDI
-192 DVTSATLSVNEADIA
+192 DVTSATLSINEADIS
-207 IVDLN
+207 IVDMN

-221 GAWKSVQKTQE
+221 GAWNSVQKTQE
-232 FTISEYKDGDMIP
+232 VTLSEFNNGNMIP
-245 MGGFFINDFSF
+245 MGAFFIDDFSF
-256 AKNIAKFNLIDVV
+256 SKNIAKFKLVDVV
-269 GLLDKYTFYNGE
+269 GLLDKYTFYEGQVYN
-281 IYENVRAGSIMEAI
+281 NVRAGVILNAI
-295 FATAGIKKYMIA
+295 FATAGIKKYVID
-307 EEVGNI
+307 EEVGNTL
-313 RLSGYL
+313 LSGYL
-319 GIQTCRKALQQ
+319 AIQTCRKALQQ

-348 VYKPNKYVKSTV
+348 VYKPDRYVKSTV

-374 EKYVSGVNIEI
+374 EKYISGVNIEM
-385 KNYALEEKTSDIF
+385 KNYALEEKNSDIY

-412 SPYLPSSITASAGT
+412 SPYLPSSITASVGT
-426 LKEVKMNY
+426 LKEVKTNY
-434 LIINMPA
+434 LIINMPDD
-441 AGQCQ
+441 GQCQ

-453 NTSFSYEKSVD
+453 NTTFSYEKRVD
-464 EIEAGETEN
+464 KIEAGETEN
-473 IKKYSGCTIYNADLL
+473 IKKYSGCTIYNADIL
-488 PDIADYLLSYH
+488 PDIAAYLLDYH

-541 SGGFIATATCRGY
+541 TGGFIATATCRGY
-554 SVVVTEDVFAGTE
+554 SVVVTENYFAGVE
-567 LYTGT
+567 LYT

>member
-1 MRTYCRAEM
+1 MKTYCRAEM

-25 NDNQG
+25 NDNQS
-30 IGSVGLFAEQ
+30 IGSVGLFVDQ

-56 DGSKSV
+56 NGSKSV

-67 QDIAFWNKNLSK
+67 NNIAFWSETLSK
-79 DDCTFETNPKITIS
+79 DDCTFETNPKITIT
-93 FTEQHTSAAI
+93 FKEQHTSAAI

-113 ELKLTWYTTAGTKL
+113 ELKITWYTIAGTKL
-127 ITETFYPD
+127 VTETFYPD
-135 NVIYVCNKQMQNY
+135 SLIYVCNNQVQNY
-148 GKIEIEFVRTRF
+148 GKIEIEFVRTSF
-160 PKRYIKL
+160 PQRYIKL

-172 GKYIVWDKDMIQSA
+172 GKYIVWDKDMIQTA

-192 DVTSATLSVNEADIA
+192 DVTSATLSINEADIS
-207 IVDLN
+207 IVDMN

-232 FTISEYKDGDMIP
+232 VTLSEFKNGNMIP
-245 MGGFFINDFSF
+245 MGTFFINDFSF
-256 AKNIAKFNLIDVV
+256 SKNIAKFKLVDVV
-269 GLLDKYTFYNGE
+269 GLLDKYTFYEGQ
-281 IYENVRAGSIMEAI
+281 IYNNVRAEVILIAI
-295 FATAGIKKYMIA
+295 FTTAGIKKYTID

-313 RLSGYL
+313 LLSGYL
-319 GIQTCRKALQQ
+319 AIQSCRKALQQ

-348 VYKPNKYVKSTV
+348 VYKPDRYVKSTV

-374 EKYVSGVNIEI
+374 EKYISGVNIEM
-385 KNYALEEKTSDIF
+385 KNYALEEKTSDIY

-412 SPYLPSSITASAGT
+412 SPYLPSSIKASAGT
-426 LKEVKMNY
+426 LKEVKTNY
-434 LIINMPA
+434 LIINMPD

-453 NTSFSYEKSVD
+453 NTTFSYEKSVD
-464 EIEAGETEN
+464 KIEAGETEN
-473 IKKYSGCTIYNADLL
+473 IKKYSGCTIYNADIL
-488 PDIADYLLSYH
+488 PDISDYLLNYH

-541 SGGFIATATCRGY
+541 TGGFIATATCRGY
-554 SVVVTEDVFAGTE
+554 SIVVTEDVFAGTE
-567 LYTGT
+567 LYTG
-572 GGDVII
+572 GDVLI

>member
-15 TALADATVTT
+15 TALADAAVTT

-30 IGSVGLFAEQ
+30 IGSVGLFANQ
-40 TKQSDYGTF
+40 TASSDYGTF

-56 DGSKSV
+56 NGSKSV

-67 QDIAFWNKNLSK
+67 NDIAFWSDVLSK
-79 DDCTFETNPKITIS
+79 DGCTFETNPKITIT
-93 FTEQHTSAAI
+93 FKEQHTSAAI

-113 ELKLTWYTTAGTKL
+113 ELKITWYTIAGTKL
-127 ITETFYPD
+127 VTETFYPD
-135 NVIYVCNKQMQNY
+135 SLIYVCNTQVQNY
-148 GKIEIEFVRTRF
+148 GKIEIEFVRTSF
-160 PKRYIKL
+160 PQRYIKL

-172 GKYIVWDKDMIQSA
+172 GKYIVWDKDMIQTA

-192 DVTSATLSVNEADIA
+192 DVTSATLSINEADIS
-207 IVDLN
+207 IVDMN

-232 FTISEYKDGDMIP
+232 VTLSEFKNGNMIP
-245 MGGFFINDFSF
+245 MGAFFIDDFSF
-256 AKNIAKFNLIDVV
+256 SKNIAKFKLIDVV
-269 GLLDKYTFYNGE
+269 GLLDKYTFYDGQ
-281 IYENVRAGSIMEAI
+281 IYSNVRAEVILNAI
-295 FATAGIKKYMIA
+295 FATAGIKKYTID
-307 EEVGNI
+307 EEVGNTL
-313 RLSGYL
+313 LSGYL
-319 GIQTCRKALQQ
+319 AIQTCRKALQQ

-348 VYKPNKYVKSTV
+348 VYKPDRYVKSTV

-369 TKVSL
+369 TKVSF
-374 EKYVSGVNIEI
+374 EKYISGVNIEM
-385 KNYALEEKTSDIF
+385 KNYALEEKTSDIY
-398 KKTLPAGDTKITFS
+398 KKTLQVGDTKITFS

-426 LKEVKMNY
+426 LKEVKTNY
-434 LIINMPA
+434 LIINMPD
-441 AGQCQ
+441 AGQCH

-453 NTSFSYEKSVD
+453 NTAFSYEKRVD
-464 EIEAGETEN
+464 KIESGETEN
-473 IKKYSGCTIYNADLL
+473 IKKYSGCTIYNADIL
-488 PDIADYLLSYH
+488 PDIAAYLLDYH

-541 SGGFIATATCRGY
+541 TGGFIATATCRGY
-554 SVVVTEDVFAGTE
+554 SVVVTENYFAGVE
-567 LYTGT
+567 LYTG
-572 GGDVII
+572 GDVLI

>member
-1 MRTYCRAEM
+1 M

-25 NDNQG
+25 NNNQS
-30 IGSVGLFAEQ
+30 IGSVGLFADQ

-62 LPDNP
+62 MPDNP
-67 QDIAFWNKNLSK
+67 QDIAFWNDSISK
-79 DDCTFETNPKITIS
+79 DDCSFETNPKITIT
-93 FTEQHTSAAI
+93 FKEQHTSAAI

-108 DEPPA
+108 DNPPA
-113 ELKLTWYTTAGTKL
+113 ELKITWYTIAGTKL
-127 ITETFYPD
+127 VTETFYPD
-135 NVIYVCNKQMQNY
+135 SLIYVCNNQVQNY
-148 GKIEIEFVRTRF
+148 GKIEIEFVRTSF
-160 PKRYIKL
+160 PKRYVKI

-172 GKYIVWDKDMIQSA
+172 GKYIVWDKDMIQTA

-192 DVTSATLSVNEADIA
+192 DVTSATLSINEADIS
-207 IVDLN
+207 IVDMN

-232 FTISEYKDGDMIP
+232 VTLSEFKNGNMIS
-245 MGGFFINDFSF
+245 MGAFFINDFSF
-256 AKNIAKFNLIDVV
+256 SKNIAKFKLIDVV
-269 GLLDKYTFYNGE
+269 GLLDKYTFYDGQVYN
-281 IYENVRAGSIMEAI
+281 NVRAEVILNVI
-295 FATAGIKKYMIA
+295 FATAGIKKYTID

-313 RLSGYL
+313 LLSGYL
-319 GIQTCRKALQQ
+319 AIQTCRKALQQ

-348 VYKPNKYVKSTV
+348 VYKPDRYVKSTV
-360 GTDRKFNGN
+360 GTNRKFNGN

-374 EKYVSGVNIEI
+374 EKYISGVNIEM
-385 KNYALEEKTSDIF
+385 KNYALEEKTSDIY

-426 LKEVKMNY
+426 LKEVKTNY
-434 LIINMPA
+434 LIINMPV
-441 AGQCQ
+441 AGQCR
-446 ITGIKYA
+446 ISGIKYA
-453 NTSFSYEKSVD
+453 NTTFSYEKRVGK
-464 EIEAGETEN
+464 IESGETEN
-473 IKKYSGCTIYNADLL
+473 IKKYSGCTIYNADIL
-488 PDIADYLLSYH
+488 PDIADYILGYH

-510 VDLEQVGN
+510 VNLEQVGN

-541 SGGFIATATCRGY
+541 TGGFIATATCRGY
-554 SVVVTEDVFAGTE
+554 SVVVTEDYFAGTE
-567 LYTGT
+567 LYTG
-572 GGDVII
+572 GDVLI

>member
-15 TALADATVTT
+15 TALADAAVTT
-25 NDNQG
+25 DDNQS
-30 IGSVGLFAEQ
+30 ICSVGLFADQ

-62 LPDNP
+62 LPENP
-67 QDIAFWNKNLSK
+67 NDIAFWSEALSK
-79 DDCTFETNPKITIS
+79 DGCTFETNPKITIT
-93 FTEQHTSAAI
+93 FKEQHTSAAI

-113 ELKLTWYTTAGTKL
+113 ELKITWYTIAGTKL

-135 NVIYVCNKQMQNY
+135 SLIYVCNTQVQNY
-148 GKIEIEFVRTRF
+148 GKIEIEFVRTSF
-160 PKRYIKL
+160 PQRYIKL

-172 GKYIVWDKDMIQSA
+172 GKYIVWYKDMIQTA

-192 DVTSATLSVNEADIA
+192 DVTSASLSINEADIS
-207 IVDLN
+207 IVDIN
-212 NDFDAENEN
+212 DDFDAENEN

-232 FTISEYKDGDMIP
+232 VTLSEFKNGNMIP
-245 MGGFFINDFSF
+245 MGAFFINDFSF
-256 AKNIAKFNLIDVV
+256 SKNIAKFKLVDVV
-269 GLLDKYTFYNGE
+269 GLLDKYTFYEGQ
-281 IYENVRAGSIMEAI
+281 IYNNVRAEVILNAI
-295 FATAGIKKYMIA
+295 FATAGIKKYTID

-313 RLSGYL
+313 LLSGYL
-319 GIQTCRKALQQ
+319 AIQTCRKALQQ
-330 VCFACGAVAD
+330 VCFACGVVAD

-348 VYKPNKYVKSTV
+348 VYKPDRYVKSTV

-374 EKYVSGVNIEI
+374 EKYISGVNIEM
-385 KNYALEEKTSDIF
+385 KNYALEEKTSDIY

-426 LKEVKMNY
+426 LKEVKTNY
-434 LIINMPA
+434 LIINMPD
-441 AGQCQ
+441 AGQLH

-453 NTSFSYEKSVD
+453 NTTFSYEKRVD
-464 EIEAGETEN
+464 KIESGETEN
-473 IKKYSGCTIYNADLL
+473 IKKYSGCTIYNADIL
-488 PDIADYLLSYH
+488 PDIADYLLGYH

-541 SGGFIATATCRGY
+541 TGGFIATATCRGY
-554 SVVVTEDVFAGTE
+554 SIVVTEDVFAGTE
-567 LYTGT
+567 LYTG
-572 GGDVII
+572 GDVLI

>member
-1 MRTYCRAEM
+1 M

-15 TALADATVTT
+15 TALADASVTT
-25 NDNQG
+25 DDNQG
-30 IGSVGLFAEQ
+30 IGSVGLFADQ

-62 LPDNP
+62 LPENP
-67 QDIAFWNKNLSK
+67 NDIAFWSEALSK
-79 DDCTFETNPKITIS
+79 DGCTFETNPKITIT
-93 FTEQHTSAAI
+93 FKEQHTSAAI

-113 ELKLTWYTTAGTKL
+113 ELKITWYTIAGTKL
-127 ITETFYPD
+127 ITETFYP
-135 NVIYVCNKQMQNY
+135 NSLIYVCNTQVQNY
-148 GKIEIEFVRTRF
+148 GKIEIEFVRTSF
-160 PKRYIKL
+160 PQRYIKI

-172 GKYIVWDKDMIQSA
+172 GKYIVWDKDMIQTA

-192 DVTSATLSVNEADIA
+192 DVTSASLSINEADIS
-207 IVDLN
+207 IVDMN

-221 GAWKSVQKTQE
+221 GAWNSVQKTQE
-232 FTISEYKDGDMIP
+232 VTLSEFNNGNMIP
-245 MGGFFINDFSF
+245 MGAFFIDDFSF
-256 AKNIAKFNLIDVV
+256 SKNIAKFKLVDVV
-269 GLLDKYTFYNGE
+269 GLLDKYTFYEGQVYN
-281 IYENVRAGSIMEAI
+281 NVRAGVILNAI
-295 FATAGIKKYMIA
+295 FATAGIKKYVID
-307 EEVGNI
+307 EEVGNTL
-313 RLSGYL
+313 LSGYL
-319 GIQTCRKALQQ
+319 AIQTCRKALQQ

-348 VYKPNKYVKSTV
+348 VYKPDRYVKSTV

-374 EKYVSGVNIEI
+374 EKYISGVNIEM
-385 KNYALEEKTSDIF
+385 KNYALEEKNSDIY

-412 SPYLPSSITASAGT
+412 SPYLPSSITASVGT
-426 LKEVKMNY
+426 LKEVKTNY
-434 LIINMPA
+434 LIINMPD
-441 AGQCQ
+441 AGQCH

-453 NTSFSYEKSVD
+453 NTAFSYEKRVD
-464 EIEAGETEN
+464 KIESGETEN
-473 IKKYSGCTIYNADLL
+473 IKKYSGCTIYNSDLL

-510 VDLEQVGN
+510 VDLERVGN

-541 SGGFIATATCRGY
+541 TGGFIATATCRGY
-554 SVVVTEDVFAGTE
+554 SVVVTENYFAGVE
-567 LYTGT
+567 LYT

>member
-25 NDNQG
+25 NDNQS
-30 IGSVGLFAEQ
+30 IGSVGLFADQ

-67 QDIAFWNKNLSK
+67 NNIAFWSEALSK
-79 DDCTFETNPKITIS
+79 DDCTFETNPKITIT
-93 FTEQHTSAAI
+93 FKEQHTSAAI

-113 ELKLTWYTTAGTKL
+113 ELKITWYTISGTKL
-127 ITETFYPD
+127 VTETFYPD
-135 NVIYVCNKQMQNY
+135 SLIYVCNNQVQNY
-148 GKIEIEFVRTRF
+148 GKIEIEFVRTSF
-160 PKRYIKL
+160 PERYIKL

-172 GKYIVWDKDMIQSA
+172 GKYIVWDKDMIQTA

-192 DVTSATLSVNEADIA
+192 DVTSATLSINEADIS
-207 IVDLN
+207 IVDMN

-232 FTISEYKDGDMIP
+232 VTLSEFKNGNMIP
-245 MGGFFINDFSF
+245 MGAFFIDDFSF
-256 AKNIAKFNLIDVV
+256 SKNIAKFKLIDVV
-269 GLLDKYTFYNGE
+269 GLLDKYTFYEGQ
-281 IYENVRAGSIMEAI
+281 IYNNVRAEVILNAI
-295 FATAGIKKYMIA
+295 FSTAGIKKYTID

-313 RLSGYL
+313 LLSGYL
-319 GIQTCRKALQQ
+319 AIQTCRKALQQ
-330 VCFACGAVAD
+330 ACFACGAVVD

-348 VYKPNKYVKSTV
+348 VYKPDRYVKSTV
-360 GTDRKFNGN
+360 GTNRKFNGN

-374 EKYVSGVNIEI
+374 EKYISGVNIEM
-385 KNYALEEKTSDIF
+385 KNYALEEKTSDIY

-426 LKEVKMNY
+426 LKEVKTNY
-434 LIINMPA
+434 LIINMPD

-453 NTSFSYEKSVD
+453 NTTFSYEKSVD
-464 EIEAGETEN
+464 KIESGETEN

-499 ALRKKVGMKYL
+499 DLRKKLGMKYL

-541 SGGFIATATCRGY
+541 TGGFIATATCRGY
-554 SVVVTEDVFAGTE
+554 SIVVTEDVFAGTE
-567 LYTGT
+567 LYM
-572 GGDVII
+572 GGDVLI

>member
-15 TALADATVTT
+15 TALADAAVTT
-25 NDNQG
+25 DDNQG
-30 IGSVGLFAEQ
+30 IGSVGLFADQ
-40 TKQSDYGTF
+40 TASSDYGTF

-62 LPDNP
+62 LPENP
-67 QDIAFWNKNLSK
+67 NDIAFWSEALSK
-79 DDCTFETNPKITIS
+79 DGCTFETNPKITIT
-93 FTEQHTSAAI
+93 FKEQHTSAAI

-113 ELKLTWYTTAGTKL
+113 ELKITWYTIAGTKL

-135 NVIYVCNKQMQNY
+135 SLIYVCNTQVQNY
-148 GKIEIEFVRTRF
+148 GKIEIEFVRTSF
-160 PKRYIKL
+160 PQRYIKL

-172 GKYIVWDKDMIQSA
+172 GKYIVWDKDMIQTA

-192 DVTSATLSVNEADIA
+192 DVTSASLSINEADIS
-207 IVDLN
+207 IVDIN
-212 NDFDAENEN
+212 DDFDAENEN

-232 FTISEYKDGDMIP
+232 VTLSEFKNGNMIP
-245 MGGFFINDFSF
+245 MGAFFINDFSF
-256 AKNIAKFNLIDVV
+256 SKNIAKFKLVDVV
-269 GLLDKYTFYNGE
+269 GLLDKYTFYEGQ
-281 IYENVRAGSIMEAI
+281 IYNNVRAEVILNAI
-295 FATAGIKKYMIA
+295 FATAGIKKYTID

-313 RLSGYL
+313 LLSGYL
-319 GIQTCRKALQQ
+319 AIQTCRKALQQ

-348 VYKPNKYVKSTV
+348 VYKPDRYVKSTV

-374 EKYVSGVNIEI
+374 EKYISGVNIEM
-385 KNYALEEKTSDIF
+385 KNYALEEKNSDIY

-412 SPYLPSSITASAGT
+412 SPYLPSSITASVGT
-426 LKEVKMNY
+426 LKEVKTNY
-434 LIINMPA
+434 LIINMPD

-453 NTSFSYEKSVD
+453 NTTFSYEKRVD
-464 EIEAGETEN
+464 KIEAGETEN
-473 IKKYSGCTIYNADLL
+473 IKKYSGCTIYNADIL
-488 PDIADYLLSYH
+488 PDIADYLLGYH
-499 ALRKKVGMKYL
+499 ALRKKVEMKYL

-541 SGGFIATATCRGY
+541 TGGFIATATCMGY
-554 SVVVTEDVFAGTE
+554 SIVVTEDVFAGTE
-567 LYTGT
+567 LYTG
-572 GGDVII
+572 GDVII

>member
-15 TALADATVTT
+15 TALADAAVTT

-30 IGSVGLFAEQ
+30 IGSVGLFADQ

-62 LPDNP
+62 LPENP
-67 QDIAFWNKNLSK
+67 NDIAFWSEALSK
-79 DDCTFETNPKITIS
+79 DGCTFETNPKITIT
-93 FTEQHTSAAI
+93 FKEQHTSAAI

-113 ELKLTWYTTAGTKL
+113 ELKITWYTIAGTKL

-135 NVIYVCNKQMQNY
+135 SLIYVCNNQVQNY
-148 GKIEIEFVRTRF
+148 GKIEIEFVRTSF
-160 PKRYIKL
+160 PQRYIKL

-172 GKYIVWDKDMIQSA
+172 GKYIIWDKDMIQTA
-186 KVQEDI
+186 KMQEDI
-192 DVTSATLSVNEADIA
+192 DVTSATLSINEADIS
-207 IVDLN
+207 IVDMN

-221 GAWKSVQKTQE
+221 GAWNSVQKTQE
-232 FTISEYKDGDMIP
+232 VTLSEFNNGNMIP
-245 MGGFFINDFSF
+245 MGAFFIDDFSF
-256 AKNIAKFNLIDVV
+256 SKNIAKFKLVDVV
-269 GLLDKYTFYNGE
+269 GLLDKYTFYEGQVYN
-281 IYENVRAGSIMEAI
+281 NVRAGVILNAI
-295 FATAGIKKYMIA
+295 FATAGIKKYVID
-307 EEVGNI
+307 EEVGNTL
-313 RLSGYL
+313 LSGYL
-319 GIQTCRKALQQ
+319 AIQTCRKALQQ

-348 VYKPNKYVKSTV
+348 VYKPDRYVKSTV

-374 EKYVSGVNIEI
+374 EKYISGVNIEM
-385 KNYALEEKTSDIF
+385 KNYALEEKNSDIY

-426 LKEVKMNY
+426 LKEVKTNY
-434 LIINMPA
+434 LIINMPD
-441 AGQCQ
+441 AGQCH

-453 NTSFSYEKSVD
+453 NTTFSYEKRVD
-464 EIEAGETEN
+464 KIEAGETEN
-473 IKKYSGCTIYNADLL
+473 IKKYSGCTIYNADIL
-488 PDIADYLLSYH
+488 PDIAAYLLGYH

-541 SGGFIATATCRGY
+541 TGGFIATATCRGY
-554 SVVVTEDVFAGTE
+554 SIVVTEDVFAGTE
-567 LYTGT
+567 LYTG
-572 GGDVII
+572 GDVLI

>member
-25 NDNQG
+25 NDNQS
-30 IGSVGLFAEQ
+30 IGSVGLFADQ
-40 TKQSDYGTF
+40 MKQSDYGTF

-62 LPDNP
+62 MPDNP
-67 QDIAFWNKNLSK
+67 NNIAFWSDVLSK
-79 DDCTFETNPKITIS
+79 DDCTFETNPKITIT
-93 FTEQHTSAAI
+93 FKEQHTSAAI

-113 ELKLTWYTTAGTKL
+113 ELKIAWYTIAGTKL
-127 ITETFYPD
+127 VTETFYPD
-135 NVIYVCNKQMQNY
+135 SLIYVCNTQVQNY
-148 GKIEIEFVRTRF
+148 GKIEIEFVRTSF
-160 PKRYIKL
+160 PERYIKL

-172 GKYIVWDKDMIQSA
+172 GKYIVWDKDMIQTA

-192 DVTSATLSVNEADIA
+192 DVTSATLSINEADIS
-207 IVDLN
+207 IVDMN
-212 NDFDAENEN
+212 NDFDAESEN

-232 FTISEYKDGDMIP
+232 VTLSEHKDGNMIP
-245 MGGFFINDFSF
+245 MGAFFIDDFSF
-256 AKNIAKFNLIDVV
+256 SKNIAKFKLVDVV
-269 GLLDKYTFYNGE
+269 GLLDKYTFYEGQ
-281 IYENVRAGSIMEAI
+281 IYNNVRAEVILNAI
-295 FATAGIKKYMIA
+295 FATAGIKKYTID

-313 RLSGYL
+313 LLSGYL
-319 GIQTCRKALQQ
+319 AIQTCRKALQQ

-348 VYKPNKYVKSTV
+348 VYKPDRYVKSTV

-374 EKYVSGVNIEI
+374 EKYISGVNIEI
-385 KNYALEEKTSDIF
+385 KNYALEEKTSDIY

-426 LKEVKMNY
+426 LKEVKTNY
-434 LIINMPA
+434 LIINMPD

-453 NTSFSYEKSVD
+453 NTTFSYEKSVD
-464 EIEAGETEN
+464 KIESGEIEN
-473 IKKYSGCTIYNADLL
+473 IKKYSGCTIYNADIL
-488 PDIADYLLSYH
+488 PDIAAYLLDYH
-499 ALRKKVGMKYL
+499 ALKKKVGMKYL

-541 SGGFIATATCRGY
+541 AGGFIATATCRGY
-554 SVVVTEDVFAGTE
+554 SIVVTEDVFAGTE
-567 LYTGT
+567 LYTG
-572 GGDVII
+572 GDVLI

>member
-15 TALADATVTT
+15 TALEDATVTT

-30 IGSVGLFAEQ
+30 IGSVGLFADQ

-62 LPDNP
+62 LPENP
-67 QDIAFWNKNLSK
+67 NDIAFWSDVLSK
-79 DDCTFETNPKITIS
+79 DGCTFETNLKITIT
-93 FTEQHTSAAI
+93 FKEQHTSAAI

-113 ELKLTWYTTAGTKL
+113 ELKITWYTIAGTKL

-135 NVIYVCNKQMQNY
+135 SLIYVCNNQVQNY
-148 GKIEIEFVRTRF
+148 GKIEIEFVRTSF
-160 PKRYIKL
+160 PQRYIKL

-172 GKYIVWDKDMIQSA
+172 GKYIVWDKDMIQTA

-192 DVTSATLSVNEADIA
+192 DVTSAALSINEADIS
-207 IVDLN
+207 IVDMN

-232 FTISEYKDGDMIP
+232 VTLSEFKNGNMIP
-245 MGGFFINDFSF
+245 MGAFFINDFSF
-256 AKNIAKFNLIDVV
+256 SKNIAKFKLVDVV
-269 GLLDKYTFYNGE
+269 GLLDKYTFYDGQVYN
-281 IYENVRAGSIMEAI
+281 NVRAEVILNAI
-295 FATAGIKKYMIA
+295 FATAGIKKYTID

-313 RLSGYL
+313 LLSGYL
-319 GIQTCRKALQQ
+319 AIQTCRKALQQ

-348 VYKPNKYVKSTV
+348 VYKPDRYVKSTV

-374 EKYVSGVNIEI
+374 EKYISGVNIEM
-385 KNYALEEKTSDIF
+385 KNYALEEKTSDIY
-398 KKTLPAGDTKITFS
+398 KKTLQVGDTKITFS

-426 LKEVKMNY
+426 LKEVKTNY
-434 LIINMPA
+434 LIINMPD
-441 AGQCQ
+441 AGQCH

-453 NTSFSYEKSVD
+453 NTAFSYEKRVD
-464 EIEAGETEN
+464 KIESGETEN
-473 IKKYSGCTIYNADLL
+473 IKKYSGCTIYNADIL
-488 PDIADYLLSYH
+488 PDIAAYLLDYH

-510 VDLEQVGN
+510 VNLEQVGN

-541 SGGFIATATCRGY
+541 TGGFIATATCRGY
-554 SVVVTEDVFAGTE
+554 SVVVTENYFAGVE
-567 LYTGT
+567 LYT